1 MSPGCTKTGGMRS
14 ALVELVSSRLAS
26 PSDLSQ
32 SGVCRLFEAQRV
44 QRFSASIDLPFPWR
58 QMMSAAPQ
66 QFIVEDN
73 VLGYTS
79 AQLLLL
85 LKLGISSRAEKWPQS
100 LSGKGEES
108 VSEGG
113 RR

>member
-1 MSPGCTKTGGMRS
+1 MRS
-14 ALVELVSSRLAS
+14 ALVELVSLRLAS
-26 PSDLSQ
+26 PSDLSE
-32 SGVCRLFEAQRV
+32 SGVCRLFEARRV
-44 QRFSASIDLPFPWR
+44 QRFSASVDLPFPWR
-58 QMMSAAPQ
+58 RMMSTTLQ
-66 QFIVEDN
+66 QFMVEEN
-73 VLGYTS
+73 VLGCTS

-85 LKLGISSRAEKWPQS
+85 LKLGTSSRAEKWPLS